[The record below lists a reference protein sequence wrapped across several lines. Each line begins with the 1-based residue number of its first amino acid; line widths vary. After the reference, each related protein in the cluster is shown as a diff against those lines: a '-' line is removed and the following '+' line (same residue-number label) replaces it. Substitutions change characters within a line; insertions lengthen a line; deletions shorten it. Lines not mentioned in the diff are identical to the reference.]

1 MKEVASVK
9 DELDR
14 SAEAAAVA
22 QVEINLLLLRGKD
35 LLRKYGI

>member
-1 MKEVASVK
+1 MQGVASVK
-9 DELDR
+9 DEFDR

-22 QVEINLLLLRGKD
+22 QVEINQLLLKGKE